1 MNKDNIAGIIN
12 EDEQFKDKIE
22 ELEVLRKKIKKR
34 NLILI
39 IELVIFLV
47 VILYSCSAGIKK
59 HTIDPIES
67 TEIQETL
74 EVTDSNGV
82 SDYSVTIGRIDIGVN
97 EGITLDNQEVLDL
110 LLSRA
115 DLRECY
121 NEYYIKN
128 VETVKKAME
137 RKEVLTIDSSYG
149 VGDATFTNLGLFQ
162 FVDIHTAITLERFS
176 MWKHIA
182 VPEISES
189 YTGASYIFVFN
200 REFSEEDI
208 EDLAVTIENFLDE
221 KKYTYCDSP
230 HVSLYDIFDEL
241 QEKIGID
248 QIYPALVGDTS
259 NGSTCFESYD
269 FCAGDINPH
278 RTVVVLNI
286 DTFFVCYG
294 GSISSHGLRDS
305 LLNKYYEQGYQLVQ

>member
-97 EGITLDNQEVLDL
+97 EGITLDNQEVFDL

-149 VGDATFTNLGLFQ
+149 VGDATFTNLGQFQ
-162 FVDIHTAITLERFS
+162 FVDINAGTTLETFS

-182 VPEISES
+182 VPEISKT

-221 KKYTYCDSP
+221 KKYTYYSGP
-230 HVSLYDIFDEL
+230 HVYDIFNGL
-241 QEKIGID
+241 QEKIGVD
-248 QIYPALVGDTS
+248 QIYPVLVGDTS
-259 NGSTCFESYD
+259 NESTCFESYD

-294 GSISSHGLRDS
+294 GSISSYGLQDK
-305 LLNKYYEQGYQLVQ
+305 LLDKYYEQGYQLVQ